1 MDNIVVI
8 SNSESDSDFSDS
20 SSDHDEREE
29 VVYENTHFMNHVEVE
44 EYKKNRNTLFTK
56 DIETI
61 DILVDS
67 YSIFSSGAG
76 SETSKGIN
84 NYTFDLKETY
94 KNVIGFNLIRACIGQ
109 RNDAQEHFLDIELP
123 NISNKACIN
132 NPNGKHIIGRMCM
145 IKGANLINEY
155 EPEIIKDN
163 YFFPISLNKIDIKL
177 YYTDTDSGTTQI
189 YDSTKNNTFIFR
201 LTILNN
207 LELMK

>member
-56 DIETI
+56 DIEEI

-76 SETSKGIN
+76 SETSEGIN
-84 NYTFDLKETY
+84 NYTFDLQTTY
-94 KNVIGFNLIRACIGQ
+94 KNVIG
-109 RNDAQEHFLDIELP
+109 IELLKT
-123 NISNKACIN
+123 S
-132 NPNGKHIIGRMCM
+132 IIQAG
-145 IKGANLINEY
+145 
-155 EPEIIKDN
+155 
-163 YFFPISLNKIDIKL
+163 SL
-177 YYTDTDSGTTQI
+177 
-189 YDSTKNNTFIFR
+189 
-201 LTILNN
+201 
-207 LELMK
+207 

>member
-1 MDNIVVI
+1 MDNIIVI
-8 SNSESDSDFSDS
+8 EDSESDSDYSDS
-20 SSDHDEREE
+20 SNDHDEREE
-29 VVYENTHFMNHVEVE
+29 IVYENTHFMNHVEVE
-44 EYKKNRNTLFTK
+44 EYKINRNKLFTK
-56 DIETI
+56 DINTI
-61 DILVDS
+61 DIIVDS

-94 KNVIGFNLIRACIGQ
+94 KNVIGLNLIKACIGQ
-109 RNDAQEHFLDIELP
+109 RNNAQEHLLDIEVP
-123 NISNKACIN
+123 NIPNKACIYN
-132 NPNGKHIIGRMCM
+132 SNGKHIIGRMCM
-145 IKGANLINEY
+145 IKGANLLNEY

-163 YFFPISLNKIDIKL
+163 YFFPISLNQIDIKL

-189 YDSTKNNTFIFR
+189 YDSTRNNSFIFR

>member
-8 SNSESDSDFSDS
+8 DSESDSDYSEA
-20 SSDHDEREE
+20 SSDHDEIEE
-29 VVYENTHFMNHVEVE
+29 VQYENTHFMNHVIVK
-44 EYKKNRNTLFTK
+44 EYEKNRNTLFTK
-56 DIETI
+56 DIEMI

-76 SETSKGIN
+76 SETSEGIN
-84 NYTFDLKETY
+84 NYTFDLINTY
-94 KNVIGFNLIRACIGQ
+94 KNVIGFNLIKACIGQ
-109 RNDAQEHFLDIELP
+109 RNNAQEHLLDIEVP
-123 NISNKACIN
+123 NIPSKACIN

-145 IKGANLINEY
+145 IKGANVINEY

-163 YFFPISLNKIDIKL
+163 YFFPISLNKISIKL
-177 YYTDTDSGTTQI
+177 YYTDTNSGTTQI
-189 YDSTKNNTFIFR
+189 YDSTKNNSFIFR

>member
-8 SNSESDSDFSDS
+8 DSESDSDYSEA
-20 SSDHDEREE
+20 SSDHDEIEE
-29 VVYENTHFMNHVEVE
+29 VQYENTHFMNHVIVE
-44 EYKKNRNTLFTK
+44 EYEKNRNTLFTK
-56 DIETI
+56 DIEMI

-76 SETSKGIN
+76 SETSEGIN
-84 NYTFDLKETY
+84 NYTFDLINTY
-94 KNVIGFNLIRACIGQ
+94 KNVIGFNLIKACIGQ
-109 RNDAQEHFLDIELP
+109 RNNAQEHLLDIEVP
-123 NISNKACIN
+123 NIPSKACIN

-145 IKGANLINEY
+145 IKGANVINEY

-163 YFFPISLNKIDIKL
+163 YFFPISLNKISIKL
-177 YYTDTDSGTTQI
+177 YYTDTNSGTTQI
-189 YDSTKNNTFIFR
+189 YDSTKNNSFIFR

>member
-8 SNSESDSDFSDS
+8 DSESDSDYSEA
-20 SSDHDEREE
+20 SSDHEEREE
-29 VVYENTHFMNHVEVE
+29 VQYENTHFMNHVIVK
-44 EYKKNRNTLFTK
+44 EYEKNRNTLFTK
-56 DIETI
+56 DIEMI

-76 SETSKGIN
+76 SETSEGIN
-84 NYTFDLKETY
+84 NYTFDLINTY
-94 KNVIGFNLIRACIGQ
+94 KNVIGFNLIKACIGQ
-109 RNDAQEHFLDIELP
+109 RNNAQEHLLDIEVP
-123 NISNKACIN
+123 NIPSKACIN

-145 IKGANLINEY
+145 IKGANVINEY

-163 YFFPISLNKIDIKL
+163 YFFPISLNKISIKL
-177 YYTDTDSGTTQI
+177 YYTDTNSGTTQI
-189 YDSTKNNTFIFR
+189 YDSTKNNSFIFR